1 MRSPYKSAMRRIS
14 RRRGDRGFTLL
25 ELLVVLAI
33 LALLGGI
40 VGVQVINYLGAAKT
54 ETAKLQMQEIATA
67 LDLFRLDAGRY
78 PTQSEGLK
86 ALVERPSAA
95 ARWNGPYLRAGS
107 VPNDPWSR
115 PYQYRIPGGGARE
128 FELSSYG
135 SDGQPGGNEKDADI
149 SNVDE
154 AKK

>member
-1 MRSPYKSAMRRIS
+1 MRSPYKSAMRS
-14 RRRGDRGFTLL
+14 PPRRRGTEGFTLL

-40 VGVQVINYLGAAKT
+40 VGVQVIGYLGTAKT

-86 ALVERPSAA
+86 ALIERPAA
-95 ARWNGPYLRAGS
+95 ATRWNGPYLRSGS

-115 PYQYRIPGGGARE
+115 PYQYRIPGSAGRE
-128 FELSSYG
+128 FELASFG
-135 SDGQPGGNEKDADI
+135 ADGQPGGTGEAAD
-149 SNVDE
+149 V
-154 AKK
+154 ALK

>member
-1 MRSPYKSAMRRIS
+1 MRSPYKSSMRPLQS
-14 RRRGDRGFTLL
+14 RRGTAGFTLL

-40 VGVQVINYLGAAKT
+40 VGVQVIGYLGTAKT

-86 ALVERPSAA
+86 ALVERPAA
-95 ARWNGPYLRAGS
+95 ATRWSGPYLRSGAIPS
-107 VPNDPWSR
+107 DPWNR
-115 PYQYRIPGGGARE
+115 PYNYRIPGSAGRE
-128 FELSSYG
+128 FELSSFG
-135 SDGQPGGNEKDADI
+135 SDGQPGGTGEAAD
-149 SNVDE
+149 V
-154 AKK
+154 ALK

>member
-1 MRSPYKSAMRRIS
+1 MPSPYKSNMRRTS
-14 RRRGDRGFTLL
+14 RRRGESGFTLL

-40 VGVQVINYLGAAKT
+40 VGVQVINYLGTAKT

-86 ALVERPSAA
+86 ALIERPAAA

-107 VPNDPWSR
+107 VPNDPWNR
-115 PYQYRIPGGGARE
+115 PYQYRIPGSSGRE
-128 FELSSYG
+128 FEVSSFG
-135 SDGQPGGNEKDADI
+135 SDGQPGGTGEAAD
-149 SNVDE
+149 V
-154 AKK
+154 ALK